1 MNKFLNNKFFS
12 EGMAIFVVILFLL
25 SSAASIAAN
34 NNLGT
39 NTINQPTNTAGTHTI
54 LSVNPQVSAGAIN
67 QSPVLK
73 TIVMNNNSLV
83 KGNFLYDCSVV
94 GFSDFYDPSNGLLYY
109 SDANGGQL
117 LIINTS
123 SRVVEK
129 TIKVDYYPS
138 MISYDSANG
147 YIYLPQENSHN
158 ITVINTTSN
167 DVVKSISVGNAPFTS
182 LYVPS
187 TGNIYVSN
195 ICSGNISVISGKS
208 NKVVSSIFTG
218 KNSSPVGMAYD
229 SQNGN
234 LYVASIVFPN
244 YTCNIMP
251 LFHPASHPSCI
262 SM

>member
-34 NNLGT
+34 NNSGI
-39 NTINQPTNTAGTHTI
+39 NTINQPKILLAHTTI

-83 KGNFLYDCSVV
+83 KGNSLYDCSVV

-167 DVVKSISVGNAPFTS
+167 DVVKSISVGKRS
-182 LYVPS
+182 
-187 TGNIYVSN
+187 IYVS
-195 ICSGNISVISGKS
+195 ICSLHRLHLCFKPM
-208 NKVVSSIFTG
+208 FR
-218 KNSSPVGMAYD
+218 
-229 SQNGN
+229 
-234 LYVASIVFPN
+234 
-244 YTCNIMP
+244 
-251 LFHPASHPSCI
+251 
-262 SM
+262 